1 MAPSRGRG
9 RGGGASRGGG
19 GGRGSSRGGRGGRGG
34 ARGASAGRDAR
45 SGIRTRGG
53 QYRKFDSQRVKDIES
68 KSDGD
73 SADEVDDDV
82 DQSDGGQDEASDE
95 DDEEIP
101 APSAK
106 AYSTLL
112 ASFKPISK
120 GDERPSKR
128 RKLESD
134 VSAGSNV
141 KHGGTELPEGSE
153 AEPGL
158 EVDGESVSENDLA
171 ELDESGGH
179 ALEGDNE
186 PDAADDLDENASML
200 DPFELHFADPDDN
213 ELTSRLRDAQAG
225 KWRVEKKRVSHDG
238 TLSISLPE
246 SAPATIAQVDHHTSV
261 ADVSLKQKLVDPSR
275 KHIGKFDDIQR
286 VMSPHLFEYRDL
298 LISNRTPSNAG
309 SLRSLACLHALNH
322 VLKGRDKVLKNTA
335 RLARSEGEE
344 VPELRDQGFSRPKV
358 LILTETRQMAAKYAD
373 CIVDLFAPE
382 QQENKQRFK
391 DSFDEVVIPR
401 PNMAED
407 YTELFGGNND
417 NNFLTALKFTRKTLK
432 YFSAFYSS
440 DIILASP
447 LGLRR
452 IIENPDRRKRDHDF
466 LSSIE
471 LCIVDQADAMHMQ
484 NWENVS
490 LVFSH
495 LNLQPTDLHGCDISR
510 VRHAYLNGNA
520 KHFRQTV
527 LFSAYITPPMLHLY
541 NSVINIAG
549 KAKLTP
555 SYAGAITAL
564 TDLGIKQIF
573 SRFSSPSP
581 LQDPEIRF
589 KYFTTAVLPSLLRL
603 TGTMVFI
610 PSYFDFLRIRNFF
623 ATSDLT
629 SNISFGAI
637 HDYSDVSSQRR
648 ARSHFMNGRHSVL
661 LYTQRAHHFFRLK
674 LKGVKR
680 VVFYG
685 VPDSEVFY
693 RELVEGLEEGEGEKK
708 GVRVLF
714 GKWDGLALERV
725 VGSKRVGGLI
735 GGKGDIFEFI

>member
-1 MAPSRGRG
+1 MEVVEEAAEVVEVAEEEEEAQEAQVLGEMRGV
-9 RGGGASRGGG
+9 AFEPEE
-19 GGRGSSRGGRGGRGG
+19 GSTGSL
-34 ARGASAGRDAR
+34 
-45 SGIRTRGG
+45 T
-53 QYRKFDSQRVKDIES
+53 
-68 KSDGD
+68 SDEE
-73 SADEVDDDV
+73 SADEEDDEV
-82 DQSDGGQDEASDE
+82 DQSDGSENEASDVD
-95 DDEEIP
+95 DDEVPI
-101 APSAK
+101 PSAQ

-112 ASFKPISK
+112 ASFKPMLN
-120 GDERPSKR
+120 GNERPNKR
-128 RKLESD
+128 RKLELAP
-134 VSAGSNV
+134 SAGRNV
-141 KHGGTELPEGSE
+141 ENGTAASTGSPDGSD

-158 EVDGESVSENDLA
+158 EVDGESDA
-171 ELDESGGH
+171 EDTTTGMDE
-179 ALEGDNE
+179 AEGQHREADKGD
-186 PDAADDLDENASML
+186 DADDDLDEDTSVL
-200 DPFELHFADPDDN
+200 DPFEVHFANPDDN

-225 KWRVEKKRVSHDG
+225 KWKVEKHRVYRDG
-238 TLSISLPE
+238 LL
-246 SAPATIAQVDHHTSV
+246 SV
-261 ADVSLKQKLVDPSR
+261 AFPDCVSSAAVVVGRHMSVSDLPLKQKLVDTAR
-275 KHIGKFDDIQR
+275 KHLGKFDDIQR
-286 VMSPHLFEYRDL
+286 VILPHLFEYRDL
-298 LISNRTPSNAG
+298 LISDRTPSNAG
-309 SLRSLACLHALNH
+309 GLRNLACVHALNH
-322 VLKGRDKVLKNTA
+322 VLKGRDQVLKNTG
-335 RLARSEGEE
+335 RLAHSEGEDI
-344 VPELRDQGFSRPKV
+344 PELRDQGFTRPKV
-358 LILTETRQMAAKYAD
+358 LILTETRQMASKYAD
-373 CIVDLFAPE
+373 CIVNLFAPD

-391 DSFDEVVIPR
+391 DSFDEAVVPR

-432 YFSAFYSS
+432 YFSAFYTS

-471 LCIVDQADAMHMQ
+471 LCIVDQADAMQMQ
-484 NWENVS
+484 SWENVS

-510 VRHAYLNGNA
+510 VRHAYLDGNA

-527 LFSAYITPPMLHLY
+527 LFSAYTTPQMLHLY
-541 NSVINIAG
+541 NSLSNIAG

-555 SYAGAITAL
+555 SYAGAITSL
-564 TDLGIKQIF
+564 TDLGIKQTF

-581 LQDPEIRF
+581 LQDPDIRF

-680 VVFYG
+680 IVFYG
-685 VPDSEVFY
+685 VPDSDVFY

-725 VGSKRVGGLI
+725 VGSKRIGGLI
-735 GGKGDIFEFI
+735 GGRGDVFEFL